1 MSIENLQTITK
12 KSFFFLVFSLFLT
25 HLNAQNQSLG
35 GGIGLNSLLS
45 NGVNLIEK
53 STSRVGTPTATKN
66 QFSQPQVSLN
76 IDYNFPNKI
85 SNNWLGKIYNPI
97 FGHRHLQM
105 RWQAMFNQFHIDVD
119 KNNSILSFGSSLLYF
134 PVAQDFARNA
144 NFFIEVGYKA
154 ALNNGTY
161 DPFHSAVFGLGMR
174 HSLRNDWILQT
185 NINYTYAFNEY
196 VNLFGVKGFR
206 VKNTDGFALFN
217 VTILKSFLNFS
228 DQGTLDKAK
237 DSLGMARSFAVQ
249 AIDKGQLVS
258 ENTKT
263 VQLLIQKLNDKIRKD
278 KILALKI
285 SETALVASYKAVN
298 IRLNLSKSKVF
309 DAAERELDSLYS
321 SISALSIDRLVDY
334 DLASDVH
341 SAEVDIAK
349 RIQEVKRDFQDTR
362 QNLIL
367 TYQYLPY
374 LKELEQEV
382 QRINVTEAGEAR
394 VIITKLE
401 QMVAT
406 VQNEYETAHNNVLEI
421 KGLFEKAAANLENAN
436 DEIEKTQKEI
446 KALRKY

>member
-1 MSIENLQTITK
+1 MRNFL
-12 KSFFFLVFSLFLT
+12 FFFIFLL
-25 HLNAQNQSLG
+25 HLTQLGAQNQSIG
-35 GGIGLNSLLS
+35 GGIGINSLLS
-45 NGVNLIEK
+45 NGVKLIDK
-53 STSRVGTPTATKN
+53 SSSRFGSLAATKN
-66 QFSQPQVSLN
+66 QFSQSQVSLN
-76 IDYNFPNKI
+76 IDYNLPNKLPK
-85 SNNWLGKIYNPI
+85 SLLSRIYNPI

-105 RWQAMFNQFHIDVD
+105 RVQAMFNQFHIDVN
-119 KNNSILSFGSSLLYF
+119 KNNSILSFGSSILYF
-134 PVAQDFARNA
+134 PAAQDFARNA
-144 NFFIEVGYKA
+144 SFFIETGYKA
-154 ALNNGTY
+154 SLNNGAF
-161 DPFHSAVFGLGMR
+161 DPFHSAVLGFGTR

-185 NINYTYAFNEY
+185 NLNYTYAFNDY
-196 VNLFGVKGFR
+196 IDLYGLKGLKT
-206 VKNTDGFALFN
+206 KNTDGFVLFN
-217 VTILKSFLNFS
+217 VTILKSFLNYS
-228 DQGTLDKAK
+228 DQGILDKAK

-258 ENTKT
+258 ENAKT
-263 VQLLIQKLNDKIRKD
+263 AQLLILKLNDKIKKD
-278 KILALKI
+278 KALALKI
-285 SETALVASYKAVN
+285 SETALAASYKAVN

-309 DAAERELDSLYS
+309 DKAERELDSLNS

-334 DLASDVH
+334 DLATDVH

-349 RIQEVKRDFQDTR
+349 RIQELKRDFQDTR